1 MSLRNMISERNF
13 EAEVKL
19 HQPPEM
25 EHLFIIN
32 NEFLNMHQR
41 FSFNFVVVPLLLCF
55 ILNMFSI
62 GCFFNFPLALVQF
75 QLFQ

>member
-41 FSFNFVVVPLLLCF
+41 FSFNFVCRSFAVVFYIEYVFDWLLF
-55 ILNMFSI
+55 
-62 GCFFNFPLALVQF
+62 
-75 QLFQ
+75 